1 MKYLDLQAKVKT
13 NIFTFLDI
21 EKIFSAESL
30 HSIKIQLSRF
40 AKKGLIKQIKRELYC
55 FDEKKID
62 ELVLAGLLYQ
72 PSYISLESALNYY
85 GIIPDIP
92 QAITLVSLTNS
103 KKIKNDF
110 GSFYYSKIKKEL
122 FFGFTKISPPNLK
135 EIIRIAKKEKA
146 LLDYFYIRKIKKITD
161 LRLNLKEL
169 NHSVYQDCLKSFPE
183 WIKRIE
189 L

>member
-85 GIIPDIP
+85 GIIPDVP
-92 QAITLVSLTNS
+92 QAVTSVNLITS
-103 KKIKNDF
+103 KKIRTPL
-110 GSFYYSKIKKEL
+110 GIFYYAKIKKEL
-122 FFGFTKISPPNLK
+122 FFGFIKVRSPVGNSFFNLA
-135 EIIRIAKKEKA
+135 RQEKA
-146 LLDYFYIRKIKKITD
+146 LLDYFYLRKIKKTD
-161 LRLNLKEL
+161 GLRLKLDNLEQKRFDQY
-169 NHSVYQDCLKSFPE
+169 VKIFPT
-183 WIKRIE
+183 WVQKIK